1 MRIKI
6 DKEKTEREWDCK
18 KKFNYKNYLK
28 SSNKKIG
35 TKSGR

>member
-18 KKFNYKNYLK
+18 KKIQLQKLP
-28 SSNKKIG
+28 KK
-35 TKSGR
+35 